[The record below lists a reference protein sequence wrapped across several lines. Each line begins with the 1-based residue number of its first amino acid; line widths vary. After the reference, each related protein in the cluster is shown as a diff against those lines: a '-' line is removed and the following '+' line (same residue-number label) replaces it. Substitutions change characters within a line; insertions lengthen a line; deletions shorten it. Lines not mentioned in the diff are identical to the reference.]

1 MHICCR
7 GESHPRVP
15 FPRDGLRPDHQSRC
29 GSILGVDPTPEAYTR
44 VGRHDRRAR
53 PWDHYASGLH
63 QTLDRCPAV
72 VSFAFSIHQSSKR
85 ALPSNVRHPHCI
97 PHLPHR
103 RAPTTTLDPALT
115 AAHQRYILVSIAR
128 LPQFTLSYLLSND
141 SSSLAPPPTIYAYG
155 SILSP
160 PRSSRH
166 IRTSTILD
174 EPPHMP
180 INISHDPSCYPI
192 RQDASLVS
200 RT

>member
-1 MHICCR
+1 MTVVP
-7 GESHPRVP
+7 PRFRLPSPLPDIVNTSRSPVHSVP
-15 FPRDGLRPDHQSRC
+15 RRSLHVAHHRALPTFLVPSIVARSPLDH
-29 GSILGVDPTPEAYTR
+29 VA
-44 VGRHDRRAR
+44 
-53 PWDHYASGLH
+53 
-63 QTLDRCPAV
+63 RCPAV

-85 ALPSNVRHPHCI
+85 APPPNVHHPYCI
-97 PHLPHR
+97 PHLPHLR
-103 RAPTTTLDPALT
+103 VPTTTLNPAST
-115 AAHQRYILVSIAR
+115 AAHQRYIPVSVAR
-128 LPQFTLSYLLSND
+128 LLQFTLSYLSSND

-174 EPPHMP
+174 EPPHVP
-180 INISHDPSCYPI
+180 IKSSHDLSCHSI